1 MKLIIL
7 CFTILFLPL
16 SLSAEGTDFTI
27 EGGTPVSDYEYKN
40 DTCTILTS
48 TKLTISGTTT
58 TDNIIIKK
66 GVTANIVLNS
76 INISL
81 SNVDGKSAIDLK
93 ENATLN
99 LTLTGTSTLT
109 SGNAVAG
116 IHLSNGSNLIITAE
130 SDGHS
135 LTVTGG
141 NNSNNN
147 GYSGAGIGKNPQEE
161 GNATLKIEGGNVTA
175 NGGEARGYRGTSGD
189 GIGKNVKEGLSH
201 LTIDITG
208 GSVVANGGYSLWT
221 SYGGNG
227 INGIVRIK
235 GGSVTARGKSSG
247 FDITGNVTIEGGTI
261 TDCVFRVEV
270 IIKSGTFTNCTFYGE
285 TTVQGGTFTKCRF
298 ERVAIIKSGTFTNSY
313 FGGETTVLDGTF
325 TNSTFSGKSFLMNK
339 GTINNTDG
347 NNISAKNITIQG
359 GTIEIQLPQKNN
371 TTSAIEGENI
381 LISGGNINV
390 KGGSDPDNANG
401 GAGIKVHKNNTLTI
415 TGGYLCIEGGRD
427 CAGIGGRKE
436 NDCGT
441 VIIKGGTIKV
451 IKGPSGGSSSIG
463 GGYANENNGT
473 LNIAGGSLYTSGDI
487 NATIENGVLLGITPD
502 IANATDVSVDGK
514 PYYISGN
521 HDGYNKLY
529 LYMTGEDHTIT
540 VRTSDNNITT
550 YQATYKSDGVD
561 GDGAGKGYFIFD
573 SGSLSTPDKNS
584 SVAFNSSN
592 YEMIYGTD
600 NLTVILTVT
609 NKATKTRSAAMNS
622 VQLTLIDEE
631 KTVLLSDEKDVIA
644 DGEYEFVFD
653 ANKLNVGTYTLT
665 AQYGGSSES
674 KTSDKVDVP
683 LTIIPAEGTKAPEY
697 TDPDPT
703 ATYKD
708 KLSDIQLPTGWT
720 WNESDIEIE
729 VGSVGV
735 NTFAAIFTPADISNY
750 KVVSKNLSV
759 TVNPLLVSK
768 LDDPKVISPE
778 LVTYGVKLSEIKIT
792 DGWEWK
798 DGNTLPE
805 VWFWDG
811 YPAYYE
817 IKDYINYDW
826 SNISGYNESLHQV
839 IRNIRP
845 NVEKAYLD
853 AKDFIFTPP
862 ENLIYDGEGKEA
874 KVEVRNKNM
883 ANVDIY
889 ITYYDIDKNTVYGL
903 PKDLGTYTVSISFYS
918 LNYAIRSSDLTD
930 PDWTFSIKEQHNIT
944 IASSIVNGTVT
955 ADKEKATE
963 GETIILKVN
972 PASGYELESLF
983 YTQLSD
989 GATIPITNKRFVMPE
1004 SDVTVTAMF
1013 KEKSVD
1019 PTPVYYTIT
1028 LPAIEGAITNPPADR
1043 HEVKERDDFGFYL
1056 AIEDGY
1062 RESSVPVVT
1071 ADGDVITPRMSD
1083 GKYIIQYIR
1092 EDINIEISGIIP
1104 DNDTANASLS
1114 SGFGISTSD
1123 GILCVTVPY
1132 ATRMYLTDTVGRLLL
1147 SRQLSVGDTYIEG
1160 FAVGVYVIIF
1170 EGQKGKKILLK

>member
-16 SLSAEGTDFTI
+16 SLSAEGTDFII

-147 GYSGAGIGKNPQEE
+147 GYAGAGIGKNPQEE

-313 FGGETTVLDGTF
+313 FGGDTTVLDGTF

-339 GTINNTDG
+339 GTINNEDG
-347 NNISAKNITIQG
+347 SRITSKEIIVNSGEITITFPKKDNGVCLSCIETENIIFYGGSILLEGGSYITNYDSSQNMGGDAIKATTSVKLYG
-359 GTIEIQLPQKNN
+359 GTFKLLGGSMDYFSEGYTARPGN
-371 TTSAIEGENI
+371 AINSPT
-381 LISGGNINV
+381 LIIDGGNIY
-390 KGGSDPDNANG
+390 A
-401 GAGIKVHKNNTLTI
+401 
-415 TGGYLCIEGGRD
+415 
-427 CAGIGGRKE
+427 
-436 NDCGT
+436 
-441 VIIKGGTIKV
+441 KGGTPWNNPPFPQASNNNKV
-451 IKGPSGGSSSIG
+451 
-463 GGYANENNGT
+463 N
-473 LNIAGGSLYTSGDI
+473 
-487 NATIENGVLLGITPD
+487 VHLGKTPD

-521 HDGYNKLY
+521 HDGDNKLY
-529 LYMTGEDHTIT
+529 LYMTGEDHTVT
-540 VRTSDNNITT
+540 VRTDDNSITT
-550 YQATYKSDGVD
+550 YQATYKSEGVD

-573 SGSLSTPDKNS
+573 NGSSSIPVNNS
-584 SVAFNSSN
+584 SVTFGLSD

-622 VQLTLIDEE
+622 VQLVLTDKENN
-631 KTVLLSDEKDVIA
+631 VLLSDQKEVTA

-735 NTFAAIFTPADISNY
+735 NTFAAIFTPADIRNY

-778 LVTYGVKLSEIKIT
+778 PVTYGVKLSEIKIT

-805 VWFWDG
+805 VWSWDG

-874 KVEVRNKNM
+874 KVELRNKNM

-889 ITYYDIDKNTVYGL
+889 ITYYDIDKNHLYDL

-1004 SDVTVTAMF
+1004 SDVTVTATF
-1013 KEKSVD
+1013 KEKPVD

-1147 SRQLSVGDTYIEG
+1147 SRQLSVGDTYIDG

-1170 EGQKGKKILLK
+1170 EDQKGKKILLK